1 MQQAIND
8 ALESTLINDVHNIFN
23 AQRVAFVIYYSSEN
37 ELRVR
42 EMTDIHN
49 FMARFKTEYEV
60 KWGYG
65 YDESLGDKIK
75 ITILVTGFGLN
86 SIVLS
91 PEQLQE
97 LSAERSA
104 EREQE
109 NKEIKDIYGAYMDF
123 DGELSGFSKAEPV
136 VLSLDELD
144 DNALIVLLEDNPAY
158 NRKPEVVDRFRQG
171 KSKKE
176 KTYSE
181 ENISDKTD
189 SGRRQVIKFE

>member
-1 MQQAIND
+1 
-8 ALESTLINDVHNIFN
+8 
-23 AQRVAFVIYYSSEN
+23 
-37 ELRVR
+37 
-42 EMTDIHN
+42 
-49 FMARFKTEYEV
+49 
-60 KWGYG
+60 
-65 YDESLGDKIK
+65 
-75 ITILVTGFGLN
+75 
-86 SIVLS
+86 
-91 PEQLQE
+91 
-97 LSAERSA
+97 
-104 EREQE
+104 
-109 NKEIKDIYGAYMDF
+109 MDF